1 MMPARTKHTA
11 KAKEFSLENP
21 GFSHRCASVI
31 ENDWNFSCRAAN
43 QQMKSNDGNTV
54 PQRMKASHIKG
65 IQKSHSSRS
74 PSLLYDNNGIT
85 MHHPYHPL
93 RLPSISEVEQGAV
106 CPVCSTRQALLFPA
120 QCMVHLLWHQV
131 LCKSSYSRA
140 GFQSWYASPCA
151 CTALEI
157 GSPRRPWHQTQP
169 LQRTSSRAHPANETD
184 QVANTPPVQQ
194 DHFRT
199 HSQPSLQNTPILNHF
214 GTHFYPSLQNT
225 SSLEPSKAH
234 STLLAI
240 IYCTCYY

>member
-65 IQKSHSSRS
+65 YKSHIHQDPQSALWQQWHHHASPIS
-74 PSLLYDNNGIT
+74 PSPAAKHQWSGT
-85 MHHPYHPL
+85 GSG
-93 RLPSISEVEQGAV
+93 LP
-106 CPVCSTRQALLFPA
+106 CCSTRQALLFPA

-214 GTHFYPSLQNT
+214 GTHVYPSLQNT
-225 SSLEPSKAH
+225 SSLELQRLIP
-234 STLLAI
+234 L
-240 IYCTCYY
+240 Y